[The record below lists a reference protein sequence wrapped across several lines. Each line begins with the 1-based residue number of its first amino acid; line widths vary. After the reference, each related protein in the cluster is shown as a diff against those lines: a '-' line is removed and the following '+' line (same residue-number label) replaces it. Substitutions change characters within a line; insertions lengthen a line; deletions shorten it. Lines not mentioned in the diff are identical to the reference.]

1 MRTSSP
7 SRYTFTN
14 DASSSAREELALE
27 RREALDEVVD
37 HVGDGVAARLELAG
51 AADLGAQRGGD
62 ADRRHQP
69 STGALQNST

>member
-14 DASSSAREELALE
+14 GASSPPE
-27 RREALDEVVD
+27 RSWPSSGGKRVDEVVD
-37 HVGDGVAARLELAG
+37 HVGDGVAARLELAR
-51 AADLGAQRGGD
+51 ASDLGAQRGRD